1 MSRVVSFAFFEF
13 HDLFTEKKEQ
23 ILRVEE
29 QSDAY
34 HLRLGD
40 HDVMVAYLIEVTR
53 KGEEGKDK

>member
-1 MSRVVSFAFFEF
+1 M
-13 HDLFTEKKEQ
+13 
-23 ILRVEE
+23 EE

-53 KGEEGKDK
+53 KGGEGSDE